1 MKKVI
6 QAPKVQSKKGGKQ
19 QDQDFNYI
27 VRMLNTNVDGR
38 LQIPYAVA
46 GIKGIGRR
54 MGMLMCRILNLDD
67 HRKAG
72 DLSEEEREKVK
83 AFIVDPSAHG
93 VPAWFLN
100 RQRDITDGNTMQI
113 TSTMVDTYLR
123 QDLERWKK
131 IRSNR
136 GLRHYWRIR
145 VRGQK
150 TCATGRRGA
159 TMGVTKKK

>member
-1 MKKVI
+1 
-6 QAPKVQSKKGGKQ
+6 
-19 QDQDFNYI
+19 
-27 VRMLNTNVDGR
+27 MLNTNIDGR
-38 LQIPYAVA
+38 LQLPYAMCGV
-46 GIKGIGRR
+46 KGVGRR
-54 MGMLMCRILNLDD
+54 LGYLMCRILDMD
-67 HRKAG
+67 VHRKAG
-72 DLSEEEREKVK
+72 DLDEAERERVRQ
-83 AFIVDPSAHG
+83 FVLDPASHG
-93 VPAWFLN
+93 VPVWFLN
-100 RQRDITDGNTMQI
+100 RQRDITEGTNIQV
-113 TSTMVDTYLR
+113 TSTMIDTYLR